1 MAGVE
6 AMLAKIVAG
15 FLAMVGA
22 VSAFVAMLSLRRM
35 ERRQNANALLK
46 ARQEAQIEND
56 KRQAQLEEKIEKVNE
71 PLRELSDSR
80 ADRDEL
86 AALLDE

>member
-1 MAGVE
+1 
-6 AMLAKIVAG
+6 MLAKLVAG

-46 ARQEAQIEND
+46 ARQEAQVKNEQ
-56 KRQAQLEEKIEKVNE
+56 RQAQLKQKIEKVNE
-71 PLRELSDSR
+71 PLRDLGDSR

-86 AALLDE
+86 AALLDK

>member
-1 MAGVE
+1 
-6 AMLAKIVAG
+6 MLAKIVAG

>member
-1 MAGVE
+1 
-6 AMLAKIVAG
+6 MLAKIVAG

-46 ARQEAQIEND
+46 ARQEAQIQND

-71 PLRELSDSR
+71 PLRDLGDSR

>member
-1 MAGVE
+1 
-6 AMLAKIVAG
+6 MLAKVVAS

-46 ARQEAQIEND
+46 ARQEAQIQND

>member
-6 AMLAKIVAG
+6 AMLAKVVAG

-46 ARQEAQIEND
+46 ARQEAQIKNEQ
-56 KRQAQLEEKIEKVNE
+56 RQAQLEEKIQKVNE
-71 PLRELSDSR
+71 PLRDIGDSR
-80 ADRDEL
+80 DDREEL